1 MTRRSWSDLS
11 DRSKTAI
18 LVLASIQMSLAVTA
32 WIDLIRRPASL
43 VRGSKVAWAAVIA
56 VNFVGPAAYFGLGRL
71 PAPLEPR
78 VKSARGESSPR
89 RVARQAHDRRERDQ

>member
-43 VRGSKVAWAAVIA
+43 VRGNKVPWAAVIA
-56 VNFVGPAAYFGLGRL
+56 VNFVGPAAYFRLGRL
-71 PAPLEPR
+71 PTPLEPR
-78 VKSARGESSPR
+78 VKSARGGIFR
-89 RVARQAHDRRERDQ
+89 RGE